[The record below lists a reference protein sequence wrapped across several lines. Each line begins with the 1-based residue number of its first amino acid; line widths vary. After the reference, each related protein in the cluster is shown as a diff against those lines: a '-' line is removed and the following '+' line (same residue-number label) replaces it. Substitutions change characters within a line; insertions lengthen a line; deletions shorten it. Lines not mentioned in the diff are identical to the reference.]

1 MNTTSLKSMQTDHP
15 DEGTLQLSVL
25 SSIRNQPIE
34 DASVQISYTGNP
46 DSIIE
51 EVKTDANGMIP
62 EIQLPTSRFL

>member
-1 MNTTSLKSMQTDHP
+1 MNTTSLKSTQTDHQ

-34 DASVQISYTGNP
+34 DDSVQISYTGNP

-62 EIQLPTSRFL
+62 